1 MLFFRNLNNLR
12 TLSGI
17 IFPRGSMTS
26 DSISEMSL
34 ELEGLDL
41 AASSM
46 NSTVWSQ
53 NIDYPSPLGK
63 LY

>member
-1 MLFFRNLNNLR
+1 M
-12 TLSGI
+12 
-17 IFPRGSMTS
+17 MS